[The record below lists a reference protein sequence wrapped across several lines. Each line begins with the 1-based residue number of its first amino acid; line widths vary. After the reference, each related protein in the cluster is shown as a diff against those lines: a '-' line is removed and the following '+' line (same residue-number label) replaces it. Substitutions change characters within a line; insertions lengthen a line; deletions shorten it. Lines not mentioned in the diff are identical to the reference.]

1 MWRLSIAA
9 GLPFTYPF
17 RSLHLL
23 LFYVILMGM
32 KELMINIL
40 KPFSFLPAILIMY
53 AIFTLSGQP
62 GNASADLSYKVSYK
76 IVELKSRLAN
86 EYKDEYQ
93 LAYEAELIHGKV
105 RKAAHMT
112 EYFCLAIAVSFPF
125 YVYGLRGITLML
137 VAGVIC
143 VDFAGLDEYHQSFVA
158 GRGPSK
164 RDVAIDSIG
173 IFFGILAVRIFCWIF
188 LLLLPKKRSR
198 RR

>member
-1 MWRLSIAA
+1 MRDRT
-9 GLPFTYPF
+9 LPVF

-23 LFYVILMGM
+23 SFYVILMGM

-62 GNASADLSYKVSYK
+62 GDASADLSYKVSYK

-105 RKAAHMT
+105 RKLAHMT

-125 YVYGLRGITLML
+125 YVYGLRGIPLML

-143 VDFAGLDEYHQSFVA
+143 VGFAGLDEYHQSFVA